1 MATVIIIL
9 LLLCVGGYLIITIA
23 ATLNFTLSC
32 IDMHRVNR
40 DMGNRISQTIII
52 TIDGYYCYYYYY
64 FVTSCL

>member
-9 LLLCVGGYLIITIA
+9 LLLCLGGYLVITNA
-23 ATLNFTLSC
+23 ATLNFILSC

-52 TIDGYYCYYYYY
+52 TIDGYYYYYY